1 MLERRGCSIPSPT
14 LGYDKV
20 RADASVARQTL
31 RNHGSLYHESC
42 QSREEA
48 KKSCEPKQ
56 LPPIVDPAARAKKPR
71 AAENMGIEQMLI
83 IPHRMERAAV
93 STAVRPCVRKKRA
106 A

>member
-1 MLERRGCSIPSPT
+1 MMAVIIFIVLSLHARAALGCSIPSPT

-56 LPPIVDPAARAKKPR
+56 LPPIVDPAARAKTTESR
-71 AAENMGIEQMLI
+71 
-83 IPHRMERAAV
+83 
-93 STAVRPCVRKKRA
+93 RKYGH
-106 A
+106 

>member
-1 MLERRGCSIPSPT
+1 MMAVIIFIVLPLHARAALGCSIPSPT

-48 KKSCEPKQ
+48 KKGCEPTQ
-56 LPPIVDPAARAKKPR
+56 LPPIVDTAARLKTT
-71 AAENMGIEQMLI
+71 EN
-83 IPHRMERAAV
+83 R
-93 STAVRPCVRKKRA
+93 RKYGH
-106 A
+106 